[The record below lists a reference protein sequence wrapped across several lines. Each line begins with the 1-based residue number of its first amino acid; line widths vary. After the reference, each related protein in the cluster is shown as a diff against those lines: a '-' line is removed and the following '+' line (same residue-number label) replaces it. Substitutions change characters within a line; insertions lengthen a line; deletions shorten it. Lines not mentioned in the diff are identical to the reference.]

1 MRNGRIYRGSHLL
14 LRERLIFKQHIQ
26 KLLRIFKKPAR
37 DFIMRGFPEIRF
49 LYAIFGKFHD
59 FRARKR
65 HKHRRMRGNNELR
78 IPVHK
83 PFHFAHQRKQFHR
96 RKRRLR
102 LVQNIQP
109 VSSEAVLNQLYS
121 ILAHT
126 QDHSLS
132 FTDPDVQE
140 DGTVRRNISMSFRCD
155 SYAAAKNVIKD
166 LTDSQ
171 WRCLVSN
178 LSIACEEG
186 DMMKLGVTVTA
197 TITYFE
203 STELA

>member
-1 MRNGRIYRGSHLL
+1 MKKSKLTARESIMLVLL
-14 LRERLIFKQHIQ
+14 VVLLIGVGYYMGFYTPLQNEMASIAAQSAECDTQITTAMAKVSKMDDMQAE
-26 KLLRIFKKPAR
+26 LDEIFARPA
-37 DFIMRGFPEIRF
+37 DEITEIAP
-49 LYAIFGKFHD
+49 YDNK
-59 FRARKR
+59 
-65 HKHRRMRGNNELR
+65 E
-78 IPVHK
+78 V
-83 PFHFAHQRKQFHR
+83 
-96 RKRRLR
+96 
-102 LVQNIQP
+102 
-109 VSSEAVLNQLYS
+109 VLNQLYS
-121 ILAHT
+121 ILART
-126 QDHSLS
+126 QDYSLS

-197 TITYFE
+197 TITFFE